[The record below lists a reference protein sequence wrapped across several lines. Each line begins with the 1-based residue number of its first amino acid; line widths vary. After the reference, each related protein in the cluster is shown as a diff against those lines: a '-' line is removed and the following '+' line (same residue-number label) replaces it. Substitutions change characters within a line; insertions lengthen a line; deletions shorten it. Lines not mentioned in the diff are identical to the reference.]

1 MHGRLDNKTIV
12 VVGGANGIGA
22 GTVERLHQEGAN
34 VVIADVEKT
43 AADEIAHKLS
53 GNGEVLVV
61 ACDISKE
68 EDVRSLIEVSEKRFG
83 RIAGIHVNA
92 ADTSVV
98 LRDTDPVSIDLSVF
112 DRTIEVNLRGHLL
125 CTRYAVPAL
134 LRNGGGSIVY
144 TSSRGAL
151 IGEPVRVSYA
161 ISKAGIH
168 ALMRN
173 AASCWGK
180 DGIRANVIAPGY
192 IETRATA
199 QTFNAE
205 DRKARLDAGRSPR
218 LGVPADIAAMV
229 AMLMSSDGEW
239 INGQVMHING
249 GGSFLST

>member
-1 MHGRLDNKTIV
+1 MGRLSEKTVI

-22 GTVERLHQEGAN
+22 GTVERLCQEGAN
-34 VVIADVEKT
+34 VVIGDVEMVV
-43 AADEIAHKLS
+43 AEELAQRLS
-53 GNGEVLVV
+53 GTTRVI
-61 ACDISKE
+61 ATRCDISKE
-68 EDVRSLIEVSEKRFG
+68 DEVESLIKLSEGEFG
-83 RIAGIHVNA
+83 KIDGIHVNA
-92 ADTSVV
+92 ADTSIV
-98 LRDTDPVSIDLSVF
+98 LRDTNPVTVDMAVF
-112 DRTIEVNLRGHLL
+112 DRTIAVNLRGHVL
-125 CTRYAVPAL
+125 CTRFAVPAL

-151 IGEPVRVSYA
+151 IGEPVRVCYA
-161 ISKAGIH
+161 MSKAGIH

-173 AASCWGK
+173 VASCWGRE
-180 DGIRANVIAPGY
+180 GVRANVIAPGY

-205 DRKARLDAGRSPR
+205 DRAARIAAGCSPR
-218 LGVPADIAAMV
+218 LGVPEDIAAMV

>member
-1 MHGRLDNKTIV
+1 MHGRLENKTII

-22 GTVERLHQEGAN
+22 GTVERLYEEGAN
-34 VVIADVEKT
+34 VVIGDVEK
-43 AADEIAHKLS
+43 AAAEAVAHKLT
-53 GNGEVLVV
+53 GKGGVLVA

-68 EDVRSLIEVSEKRFG
+68 EDVQSLMEVSEKKFG
-83 RIAGIHVNA
+83 AIAGIHVNA

-98 LRDTDPVSIDLSVF
+98 LRDTDPVSIDMSVF
-112 DRTIEVNLRGHLL
+112 DRTIAVNLRGHFL
-125 CTRYAVPAL
+125 CTRFAVPAL

-151 IGEPVRVSYA
+151 IGESVRVSYA

-173 AASCWGK
+173 AASRWGK
-180 DGIRANVIAPGY
+180 EGIRANVVAPGY

-199 QTFNAE
+199 QTFNAA
-205 DRKARLDAGRSPR
+205 DRQTRLDAGCSPR

>member
-22 GTVERLHQEGAN
+22 GTVERLYEEGAN
-34 VVIADVEKT
+34 VVIGDLEQG
-43 AADEIAHKLS
+43 AAERVAHGLTGK
-53 GNGEVLVV
+53 GRVLAV

-68 EDVRSLIEVSEKRFG
+68 DDVRSLIEVSEAEFG
-83 RIAGIHVNA
+83 NIAGIHVNA

-98 LRDTDPVSIDLSVF
+98 LRDTDPVALDLAVF
-112 DRTIEVNLRGHLL
+112 DRTIAVNLRGHLL
-125 CTRYAVPAL
+125 CTRFAVPAL

-144 TSSRGAL
+144 TSSRGAM
-151 IGEPVRVSYA
+151 IGEPVRVCYA
-161 ISKAGIH
+161 MSKAGIH

-173 AASCWGK
+173 AASRWGK
-180 DGIRANVIAPGY
+180 EGIRANVIAPGY

-199 QTFNAE
+199 QTFNDA
-205 DRKARLDAGRSPR
+205 DRQARIDAGRSPR

-229 AMLMSSDGEW
+229 AMLMSDDGEW

-249 GGSFLST
+249 GGSFLSF